1 VKGTVAAL
9 VGPETVTLKEFELP
23 EPGPGDLL
31 LEVVRAN
38 VCGSDVHIYHYESP
52 ALTRSVLGHEFVGRI
67 AALGAGVKTD
77 FAGVPVTVGDRVVV
91 VYFLACRRCP
101 GCLRGAFNLCS
112 NALRLW
118 ARPPEEPPHFTGAFA
133 THYYVDAEQY
143 FYRVPDVLADATA
156 AGANCGLS
164 QMLFALDRAG
174 LRAGQ
179 DLVVQ
184 GAGGLGLYAA
194 AVGRERGA
202 RVVVVEG
209 VPERLELALR
219 FGAHDVVDMREHATT
234 ADRVRR
240 VQELLGTD
248 GAHVVLE
255 VTGVPAAF
263 AEAIA
268 LAGAGGTVVS
278 VGNLNVGAVNEV
290 PVSPGI
296 ITRKNLSILGC
307 LRYDPWYLHEALAFL
322 KRTHDRYPFTELTDR
337 DYRLDEIQEAIE
349 RGGARQVA
357 RAGVVPAPHSAMGS
371 T

>member
-1 VKGTVAAL
+1 MKGTVAAL
-9 VGPETVTLKEFELP
+9 VGPETVTLKEFEVP
-23 EPGPGDLL
+23 EPGPGGLL

-202 RVVVVEG
+202 RVVVVEA
-209 VPERLELALR
+209 VPERLELARR

-240 VQELLGTD
+240 IQELLGTD

-322 KRTHDRYPFTELTDR
+322 ERTHGRYPFTELTDR

-357 RAGVVPAPHSAMGS
+357 RAGVVPTLHSAMGS